1 MKLRALSITAA
12 CLAIAAPTI
21 AQEPVDYTELLTHAR
36 ASYDMGDWDVAKATY
51 KQIYDGAPD
60 SSVQKAEAALEWA
73 NILWEQGDYA
83 AAGKRAQ
90 DALERAQKLKL
101 DSAVGRLLLTIG
113 HVEASQG
120 KLGRAQRTLRL
131 CVSMARDAK
140 DDVSQALC
148 RMNLSLVRRVQ
159 GKAGIDKKQLEA
171 DIAKLQSANT
181 PLAVGSALVKTAEL
195 FEKNGD
201 RAKARALLD
210 RAHTQFVRAGNVP
223 AQARNRLRKARL
235 MQEAGDFEGAR
246 RELLMAKPAL
256 ERMKNRP
263 SLVSLHGLMGADAR
277 HRGDVATSRV
287 HLKRALGF
295 AEQTRSPQLV
305 ARAHLALCES
315 YSTPNVDKRAAN
327 HCARAA
333 DGFKGLKAPELEARA
348 RIAQAAI
355 DQKSG
360 HTAQARKGYT
370 RVVELLESVSPALR
384 NADSIA
390 TQRANLCQVDNQLE
404 ATGAL
409 RSCDAAV
416 AAIRAIDDGPKR
428 NWRALAASHY
438 AAGFAAQREKN
449 IKASLRHF
457 EAASRIY
464 TEQGEHARAADAHL
478 RMGLTYA
485 AVMQGDDLAERSFRN
500 GLAQAKLA
508 PEGALKNTL
517 ITQLL
522 FQLAESQLARK
533 KPADALATFE
543 RVVAHTKSIGD
554 AANQANAH
562 NSMAAALLE
571 LDRRDDAIAALEEG
585 AALIAKDPAQK
596 KQLRMMRDN
605 IDALR
610 GQKK

>member
-12 CLAIAAPTI
+12 CLAIAAPAS
-21 AQEPVDYTELLTHAR
+21 AQEPVDYTKLLTQAR

-51 KQIYDGAPD
+51 KQVYDGAPD
-60 SSVQKAEAALEWA
+60 ASAQKAEAALEWA

-83 AAGKRAQ
+83 GASKRAQ
-90 DALERAQKLKL
+90 DALERAQKLGL

-120 KLGRAQRTLRL
+120 KLGRSQKTLRL
-131 CVSMARDAK
+131 CVSMARDAG

-159 GKAGIDKKQLEA
+159 GQAGIDQKQLQA

-195 FEKNGD
+195 FEKSGD
-201 RAKARALLD
+201 RAQARAMLD
-210 RAHTQFVRAGNVP
+210 RAHAQFVRAGNVP

-263 SLVSLHGLMGADAR
+263 SLVSLHGLLGADAR
-277 HRGDVATSRV
+277 QRGELDASRS
-287 HLKRALGF
+287 HLHKALGF

-305 ARAHLALCES
+305 ARAHLSLCES
-315 YSTPNVDKRAAN
+315 YSTPTIDKRAASY
-327 HCARAA
+327 CALAA
-333 DGFKGLKAPELEARA
+333 EGFKGLKAPELEARA

-360 HTAQARKGYT
+360 HVTQAREEYT
-370 RVVELLESVSPALR
+370 RVVALLESVSPSLR

-409 RSCDAAV
+409 RSCEAAV
-416 AAIRAIDDGPKR
+416 AAIRATDDGPER
-428 NWRALAASHY
+428 NWQALAASHY

-457 EAASRIY
+457 EAAARTY
-464 TEQGEHARAADAHL
+464 TAHEERARAADAHL

-485 AVMQGDDLAERSFRN
+485 AVMQGDELAEKSFQA
-500 GLAQAKLA
+500 GLAQAALA
-508 PEGALKNTL
+508 PEGALKDTL

-533 KPADALATFE
+533 QPADALATLE
-543 RVVAHTKSIGD
+543 RVVAHTRKIRD
-554 AANQANAH
+554 VANQANAY
-562 NSMAAALLE
+562 NSMAAALLA
-571 LDRRDDAIAALEEG
+571 LDRRDEAITALEAG
-585 AALIAKDPAQK
+585 VVLIAKDPSQK

-610 GQKK
+610 GKK